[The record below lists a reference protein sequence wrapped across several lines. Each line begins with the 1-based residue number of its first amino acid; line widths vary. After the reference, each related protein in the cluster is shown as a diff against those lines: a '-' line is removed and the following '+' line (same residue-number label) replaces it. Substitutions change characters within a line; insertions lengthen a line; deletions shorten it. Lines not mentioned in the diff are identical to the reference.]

1 LYKPNPTRTRT
12 ISEIIFY
19 VELLEIRELPGWDD
33 INFRNIRSLKRNKD
47 LSDEELLVLLES
59 LQKIRE
65 IQKYET
71 YRDDYTEDD
80 SYEESWWKRLPE
92 LVKNEI
98 DDWETVSKDL
108 LVLYAQDLLRTARG
122 VEKEDIESFLEEI
135 DQEVE
140 SEKEEPLDKIAMIN
154 KYMCNSKPPKIQLDE
169 SWRKFTPKV
178 IKTNIKDWNSAP
190 IESVYEQAK
199 TIMESSTGKERGA
212 ILPFVVELSQII
224 FENQEERVKS
234 QGYSDDEI
242 SDLIMSRVEMV
253 ILPHLEMLDII
264 SQRHG
269 EIPFSQLDDAPY
281 TDSLKKHVIARDEQK
296 CVICEAGKDLHVQ
309 QKIPL
314 DKGGINHE
322 ANLVTLC
329 SSCQEAIKTANVQYA
344 FERCLANY
352 KKHHNPSSQEFL
364 SQDIEELKEEVEKIL
379 DRLIIELENLKQDKL
394 TKDVIDVK
402 KRLEIIYY
410 A

>member
-1 LYKPNPTRTRT
+1 MRT
-12 ISEIIFY
+12 ISEIIFF
-19 VELLEIRELPGWDD
+19 VELMEIKELPGWDD
-33 INFRNIRSLKRNKD
+33 INFRNIRTLKSRKD

-71 YRDDYTEDD
+71 YKDDYSQDD
-80 SYEESWWKRLPE
+80 SFEKSWRKRLPE
-92 LVKNEI
+92 VLKYEI

-108 LVLYAQDLLRTARG
+108 LVLYAKDLLRTAKG

-135 DQEVE
+135 DQDDD
-140 SEKEEPLDKIAMIN
+140 SEEEEPLDIIAMIN
-154 KYMCNSKPPKIQLDE
+154 KYMINNKSPEIQYDE
-169 SWRKFTPKV
+169 SWRKLTPKV
-178 IKTNIKDWNSAP
+178 IKLKIKDWNSAP

-224 FENQEERVKS
+224 FENQEEKGNSNV
-234 QGYSDDEI
+234 YSNDEI
-242 SDLIMSRVEMV
+242 NDLIMSRVEMV

-264 SQRHG
+264 SQRQG
-269 EIPFSQLDDAPY
+269 KIPVSQLEDVPY

-309 QKIPL
+309 HKIPL

-329 SSCQEAIKTANVQYA
+329 SSCQGAIKTANVQYA
-344 FERCLANY
+344 FEKCLANY
-352 KKHHNPSSQEFL
+352 KKQHYSGSQEFL

-402 KRLEIIYY
+402 KRLEIIFY